1 MYNFYTCNLFFAL
14 IFIYLFYLGI
24 DFKHNNR
31 DYTQSLQWIFLNTV
45 IKQKVND
52 NDDGYFNNCNNIL
65 GIDIKKTNN
74 NLLIYFF
81 YYYY

>member
-31 DYTQSLQWIFLNTV
+31 DYTQSLQCIFLNTV
-45 IKQKVND
+45 IKQKVDD
-52 NDDGYFNNCNNIL
+52 NDDGYFNNYNNIL

-74 NLLIYFF
+74 NLLIYFL